1 MLLQAIWSLLAPPL
15 FLDWDYLHRQEGFSM
30 TIRDCWRRSK
40 YVLFLHH
47 LITLLGNIVLLA
59 ELVRIL
65 VLLANNPDS
74 RPLSYATVIV
84 IVGIIV
90 SQILVLG
97 LGFLYFKTCHPWARL
112 LKAELS
118 MDTASEASA
127 QRSQICNSENGLSKL
142 SKSEPDLYDRIEAKS
157 HLKRSKSVPE
167 LRQGST
173 KGSVPC
179 TLLVHLVESD
189 NLNPNVTECTH
200 L

>member
-1 MLLQAIWSLLAPPL
+1 
-15 FLDWDYLHRQEGFSM
+15 M
-30 TIRDCWRRSK
+30 TIRDCWRRTK

-118 MDTASEASA
+118 IDTEASA
-127 QRSQICNSENGLSKL
+127 QRSQICNSENGLNKL
-142 SKSEPDLYDRIEAKS
+142 SKSESDLYDSNEAKS
-157 HLKRSKSVPE
+157 HLKRSKSAPE
-167 LRQGST
+167 LGQQDST
-173 KGSVPC
+173 KGSVPS